1 MEIFMIFLIVLSV
14 FSNVLNDGLKNYVG
28 KSSSKNENLI
38 KKFQLLS
45 FFTCFLICAGLAFFE
60 SPSIYSFL
68 LGILFGTMTFVSTH
82 FLILAMAVGPMHI
95 TILIAT
101 ASMLIPTL
109 SGVFFFSEPFSVYK
123 FIAIMVL
130 IVFLYCASSG
140 KSEGTFNWKWLL
152 YCGINFFTGG
162 TIGIIQK
169 VHQSSVHREE
179 FYFFLASAFLV
190 SAFIPFVLSIKQKRR
205 GEKEK
210 ISLKLLCIA
219 AISGLCVFGQYAINT
234 KLSGVLPSQ
243 LFFPVI
249 NGTNVVF
256 GSVVAVVVFK
266 EKMTKKQIVGM
277 VGGML
282 SLIGICI
289 LP

>member
-1 MEIFMIFLIVLSV
+1 MIFLIVLSV

-28 KSSSKNENLI
+28 KSSAKNENLV
-38 KKFQLLS
+38 KNFQLLS
-45 FFTCFLICAGLAFFE
+45 FFVCFLICGGLAFFE
-60 SPSIYSFL
+60 SPSLYSFL

-82 FLILAMAVGPMHI
+82 FLILAMGEGPMHI

-109 SGVFFFSEPFSVYK
+109 SGALFFNEIFSAYK
-123 FIAIMVL
+123 FIAILAL
-130 IVFLYCASSG
+130 IVFLYFASSG
-140 KSEGTFNWKWLL
+140 KSQGKFNWKWLL

-162 TIGIIQK
+162 TIGVIQK
-169 VHQSSVHREE
+169 IHQSSAHREE

-190 SAFIPFVLSIKQKRR
+190 SALIPFFLTLKQKGTR
-205 GEKEK
+205 EKGD
-210 ISLKLLCIA
+210 ISPKLLGIA
-219 AISGLCVFGQYAINT
+219 LVSGLCVFAQYAINT
-234 KLSGVLPSQ
+234 RLSGVLPSQ

-266 EKMTKKQIVGM
+266 EKMTKTQIVGM

-282 SLIGICI
+282 SLIAICL

>member
-1 MEIFMIFLIVLSV
+1 MNIFLIVLSV

-28 KSSSKNENLI
+28 KSSSKDENLV

-45 FFTCFLICAGLAFFE
+45 FFVCFLICAGLAFLE

-82 FLILAMAVGPMHI
+82 FLILAMAEGPMHI

-109 SGVFFFSEPFSVYK
+109 SGVLFFGEPFSVYK

-140 KSEGTFNWKWLL
+140 KSEGTFNWKWML
-152 YCGINFFTGG
+152 YCGINFLTGG

-169 VHQSSVHREE
+169 VHQSSAHREE

-190 SAFIPFVLSIKQKRR
+190 SAFIPFILSIKQKRR

-256 GSVVAVVVFK
+256 GSVVAVVIFK

-282 SLIGICI
+282 ALIGICI

>member
-1 MEIFMIFLIVLSV
+1 MIFLIVLSV

-28 KSSSKNENLI
+28 KSSSKNENLV
-38 KKFQLLS
+38 KKFQLLA
-45 FFTCFLICAGLAFFE
+45 FFVCFLICAVLAFFE

-68 LGILFGTMTFVSTH
+68 LGILFGMMTFVSTH

-101 ASMLIPTL
+101 TSMLIPTL
-109 SGVFFFSEPFSVYK
+109 SGVLFFGESFSIYK
-123 FIAIMVL
+123 FIAIAML

-140 KSEGTFNWKWLL
+140 KKGGAFNWKWLL
-152 YCGINFFTGG
+152 YCGINFLTGG
-162 TIGIIQK
+162 TIGVIQK
-169 VHQSSVHREE
+169 VHQNSAHREE

-190 SAFIPFVLSIKQKRR
+190 STLIPLFMMGKQK
-205 GEKEK
+205 EKREGEK

-219 AISGLCVFGQYAINT
+219 AISGLCVFAQYAINT